1 MAVVVGVVKVGGKER
16 GHTNYMYLDAEAAVV
31 FGRRGLDVAVVVGVV
46 MGGGWG
52 WGVTYMLLDV
62 EAAWSLG
69 ALTLL

>member
-1 MAVVVGVVKVGGKER
+1 MGD
-16 GHTNYMYLDAEAAVV
+16 TTYICLDVEAAVV
-31 FGRRGLDVAVVVGVV
+31 FGRRGLHVAVVVGVV